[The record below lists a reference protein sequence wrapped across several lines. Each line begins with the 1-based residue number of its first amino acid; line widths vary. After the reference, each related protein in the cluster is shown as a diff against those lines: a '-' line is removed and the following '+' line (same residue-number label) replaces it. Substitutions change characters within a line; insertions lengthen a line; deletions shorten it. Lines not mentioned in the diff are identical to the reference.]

1 MDTPTGTEQDERK
14 LIILDIWIHLQGQN
28 KIKGK

>member
-14 LIILDIWIHLQGQN
+14 LIIMDIWIHLQGQN
-28 KIKGK
+28 KMKGN